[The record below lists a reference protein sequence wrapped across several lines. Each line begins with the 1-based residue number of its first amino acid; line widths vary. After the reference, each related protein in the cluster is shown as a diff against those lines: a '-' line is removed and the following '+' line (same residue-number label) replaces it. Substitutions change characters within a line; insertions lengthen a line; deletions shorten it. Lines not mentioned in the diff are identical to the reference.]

1 MKQID
6 IEQFKLALKVDK
18 KRRFASLPAPVRMF
32 LLDGKGTIGMLML
45 LAIVLVSLSAPLLS
59 DYDPQRRAGGS
70 HEPPSAEHVLGTTRM
85 GKDVFTQLVYGGRTS
100 LMVGFTASLLS
111 VIIAIMVGVS
121 SGYFGGAVD
130 EVLTFATNV
139 MLVIPG
145 LPLII
150 VLASFFD
157 GGASPFV
164 IGVVF
169 AVTGWAWS
177 ARVLRTQTLTIK
189 NKEFITA
196 AELIGEKKW
205 RIILIQLFPNML
217 SLTVG
222 GFVLGTIYAILAEAG
237 LEFIGIGDP
246 SAVTWGTML
255 YWAQSNQAISFG
267 AWWELVPPAVAIMW
281 TGAALTLINFSVD
294 QITNPQ
300 LASQKNAGK
309 IRRFFKRQGV
319 QL

>member
-1 MKQID
+1 MNQID
-6 IEQFKLALKVDK
+6 TAKLETALNLKNK
-18 KRRFASLPAPVRMF
+18 QKFARLPAPLRMF
-32 LLDGKGTIGMLML
+32 LLDSKGAIGLLML
-45 LAIVLVSLSAPLLS
+45 LAILLMSLSAPLLS

-70 HEPPSAEHVLGTTRM
+70 HEPPSAEHILGTTRM

-100 LMVGFTASLLS
+100 LLVGFTASLLS
-111 VIIAIMVGVS
+111 VAIAIVIGVS
-121 SGYFGGAVD
+121 AGYFGGVVD
-130 EVLTFATNV
+130 ELLTFLTNV

-150 VLASFFD
+150 VMASFFD

-169 AVTGWAWS
+169 AITGWAWS
-177 ARVLRTQTLTIK
+177 ARVLRTQTLTLK

-196 AELIGEKKW
+196 AELIGERKW
-205 RIILIQLFPNML
+205 RIVLIQIFPNML

-300 LASQKNAGK
+300 LASQKNQSK
-309 IRRFFKRQGV
+309 IRRFLKGASA
-319 QL
+319 